1 MTVIITMYHNESC
14 LPVDEWVCEDDVI
27 LDILGEPTHL
37 GRYYVLSDGLRLLTT
52 MSQHDT
58 LDASTEEI

>member
-1 MTVIITMYHNESC
+1 MYHNAT
-14 LPVDEWVCEDDVI
+14 LTPVDEWVCEDDAI

-37 GRYYVLSDGLRLLTT
+37 GRYYVLSDGFRLLTT

-58 LDASTEEI
+58 LSTSTEENLSGKE